1 MKFSQYYLPTIKET
15 PSEAK
20 ILSHRLMLKAGLIKQ
35 TTSGIYSWLP
45 LGLAVLKNIKSLI
58 RSEQNKYGAIEFL
71 MPTIQSAD
79 LWKKSGR
86 YTDYGKEMLKITD
99 RNNNELLYGPT
110 NEELVTEIV
119 AKDIKS
125 YKDLPKILYHIQ
137 WKFRDEI
144 RPRHGIMRCR
154 EFLMKDA
161 YSFDIN
167 HEEALYS
174 YNKMFVSYL
183 NIFKAIGLTVLPVLA
198 DTGPIGGELSHEFV
212 VLTDAGETQVYFDKS
227 LLDIGSVVSEKLIR
241 SELDNLVNSYTKK
254 YSVTE
259 DRYNVDSFYKEV
271 LPENRKTMRG
281 IEVGHIFYFGSKYSE
296 KLNASVVN
304 SNGSKADIQMGS
316 YGIGVSRLVGAI
328 IEANSDDK
336 GIIWPK
342 SVAPFILGIINLRQD
357 NQECVSLCEK
367 IYSQSIKKYSVLYD
381 DRNIRAGEKLADMDL
396 IGIPFHL
403 LIGPK
408 GIKENLLEV
417 KNRATGEITKLPASE
432 LINYLSEVI

>member
-110 NEELVTEIV
+110 NEELITEIV